1 MRGRNFNLAMNLFT
15 RNLAQEFGKNFS
27 KEVFVKLINGG
38 TKSGKGFVD
47 FVIDGVGFERKATD
61 ILKIGEDTLKGYIRD
76 ASKYS
81 KSIIEET
88 GEELAEKV
96 YLQVEKKADKIS
108 ETIKQY
114 AIDKKVEIIDDITA
128 IFK

>member
-1 MRGRNFNLAMNLFT
+1 MNWAQAASLRQRG
-15 RNLAQEFGKNFS
+15 
-27 KEVFVKLINGG
+27 
-38 TKSGKGFVD
+38 
-47 FVIDGVGFERKATD
+47 
-61 ILKIGEDTLKGYIRD
+61 

-81 KSIIEET
+81 KAIIEET
-88 GEELAEKV
+88 GEVLAEKV
-96 YLQVEKKADKIS
+96 YLQVEKNADKIS

>member
-1 MRGRNFNLAMNLFT
+1 MVIYCLSIQKGNVSDVLLKFLSLTINT
-15 RNLAQEFGKNFS
+15 IQKNCP
-27 KEVFVKLINGG
+27 
-38 TKSGKGFVD
+38 T
-47 FVIDGVGFERKATD
+47 
-61 ILKIGEDTLKGYIRD
+61 YIRD

-81 KSIIEET
+81 KAIIEET
-88 GEELAEKV
+88 GEVLAEKV
-96 YLQVEKKADKIS
+96 YLQVEKNADKIS

>member
-1 MRGRNFNLAMNLFT
+1 
-15 RNLAQEFGKNFS
+15 
-27 KEVFVKLINGG
+27 LINGG

-76 ASKYS
+76 TSKYS
-81 KSIIEET
+81 KAIIEET
-88 GEELAEKV
+88 GEVLAEKV
-96 YLQVEKKADKIS
+96 YLQVEKNAGKIS

-114 AIDKKVEIIDDITA
+114 TIDKKVEIIDDITA